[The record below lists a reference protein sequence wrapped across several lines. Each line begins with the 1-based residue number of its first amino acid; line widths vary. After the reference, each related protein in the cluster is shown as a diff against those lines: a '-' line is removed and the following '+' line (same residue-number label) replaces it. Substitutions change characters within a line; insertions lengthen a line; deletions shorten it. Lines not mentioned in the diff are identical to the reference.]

1 MELTTIQTVKTEII
15 HNGKVV
21 QLMEYQGQPVN
32 SHFMSPNQTFLLRCR
47 EGKKI
52 KDCDLSDFKE
62 MFNKICDFIG
72 VKFQNI
78 NEAAETSLKF
88 SQLLKD
94 FWPKKY
100 MKEVLGSY
108 FFAVKGQL
116 LDLENNVIKVY
127 PIIDIRS
134 CSEFLNAFDRYF
146 NKCFEQEM
154 KSQKFWYLDPVDT
167 KPTKEEINQS
177 FINGLDQAL
186 AIVKSGQK
194 YDIAGTDLFLF
205 AELKFRGII
214 ILTDEEAETEIQD
227 ALKVFKFNTNIER
240 FDKKTSIGRKAELG
254 KLVESVMRDDV
265 RVKNIARRKILNDY
279 LQSWVLSDFTIN
291 DILK

>member
-1 MELTTIQTVKTEII
+1 
-15 HNGKVV
+15 
-21 QLMEYQGQPVN
+21 
-32 SHFMSPNQTFLLRCR
+32 MSPNQTFLLRCR

-52 KDCDLSDFKE
+52 KECDLSDFKE

-154 KSQKFWYLDPVDT
+154 KSQKFWYLDTVDT
-167 KPTKEEINQS
+167 KPTKEEIEQS
-177 FINGLDQAL
+177 FKKGLNQAL
-186 AIVKSGQK
+186 EIVKSGQK
-194 YDIAGTDLFLF
+194 YDIAGTDLFLYT
-205 AELKFRGII
+205 ELKERGII
-214 ILTDEEAETEIQD
+214 ILTDEEIETEIN
-227 ALKVFKFNTNIER
+227 AAYKVYKSNLNFEK
-240 FDKKTSIGRKAELG
+240 FDKKTQIGRKSELT
-254 KLVESVMRDDV
+254 KLIETALPTDI

-279 LQSWVLSDFTIN
+279 LQTWSLSDFTVN